1 MKRLIATVLVGLV
14 SMILNIAANAQ
25 VLKITN
31 EAGGIACYD
40 SQDLLEAH
48 SAIGYYNFK
57 KVQLLIARDKCFLM
71 QKHWKPRI
79 TDEHVIGGVNVK
91 MVHVR
96 LDNMGRDV
104 RIAWS
109 LLLNFEFIGD

>member
-1 MKRLIATVLVGLV
+1 MNRLTATMLAGMISVALNV
-14 SMILNIAANAQ
+14 SANAQ

-31 EAGGIACYD
+31 NAGGLACYN
-40 SQDLLEAH
+40 SQYLLEAH
-48 SAIGYYNFK
+48 SAIGFYNFK
-57 KVQLLIARDKCFLM
+57 KVQNLIARDKCFIM

-79 TDEHVIGGVNVK
+79 TDEHVIGGANVK

-96 LDNMGRDV
+96 LDNMGMDM